1 VSSGAGGQGAERRR
15 SRSRERVERAEDA
28 GGVAAEQDVTQIQVF
43 RIGVGDPAGL
53 EELNRFLRELT
64 GDLS

>member
-1 VSSGAGGQGAERRR
+1 
-15 SRSRERVERAEDA
+15 VERAEDA
-28 GGVAAEQDVTQIQVF
+28 GGVAAEQEVTQIQVF

-64 GDLS
+64 GS